1 MKIVLPVER
10 SFINVS
16 QDVDYGDI
24 LIHTTYVLVLGRST
38 DDETGEEIG
47 VGRILGINVGGI
59 QIMKELLKELPDLEI
74 EDES

>member
-24 LIHTTYVLVLGRST
+24 LIHTTYVLVLGRTT

-59 QIMKELLKELPDLEI
+59 QTMKELLKELPDLEV